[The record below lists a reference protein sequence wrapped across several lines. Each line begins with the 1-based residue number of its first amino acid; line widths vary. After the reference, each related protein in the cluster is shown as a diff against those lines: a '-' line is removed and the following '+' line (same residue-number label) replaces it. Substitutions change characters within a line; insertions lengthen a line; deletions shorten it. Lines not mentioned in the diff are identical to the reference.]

1 MTGEGARGVDGIY
14 WENKKGRGER
24 GGGGAD
30 EPGKGKT
37 PARRHLNSAK
47 KIELMGRKDH
57 TSSPPPHLESLLL
70 AHGRVALKQNQ
81 GIPS

>member
-1 MTGEGARGVDGIY
+1 MTGEGTRGGDGIA
-14 WENKKGRGER
+14 WENKKGRGE
-24 GGGGAD
+24 GEGEGPTSAA
-30 EPGKGKT
+30 KGKM

-47 KIELMGRKDH
+47 KNELTGRKDD